1 MSTEIPNKKKD
12 LNKKEME
19 VKFITDLESEIYKL
33 NQNIFHIPLNFTSNK
48 LNELLNKLLS
58 LNEPKNFSFFIN
70 NIKLTKNLNEFIS
83 ENKIITE
90 NQIEIYYLLEINEP
104 QKTNTIKEN
113 EWIKNI
119 QILKEM
125 KFSNKNSN
133 YCVGL
138 FNGEI
143 SFYNS
148 NNKIYTLKNLENSVD
163 EDCLGLLT
171 CLKYYVDS
179 NNNKILIRCLKNS
192 NNKLEI
198 YNINP
203 ELNSYNLLFKNN
215 KISDENYLN
224 VDINPI
230 NFNIIAMAG
239 QQNKKG
245 IIDIFDINNLSL
257 NKTNS
262 KKKRKID
269 FTELNPIFTF
279 NEVHYSETNL
289 VNFLNEEYLIS
300 CGDDFNI
307 NIFNINKKN
316 LYLNFN
322 TNYKNPTSLIR
333 FNNNSFLIGFNDGLI
348 KLYDIK
354 QNEKQN
360 NIFFKDPKA
369 FTGYISDLSLC
380 NDKENYSNTFVT
392 SSYDSNVKI
401 WDIRGGRLPLI
412 KINSEEDEK
421 IFSVK
426 FNGLNNI
433 IFGGDG
439 SRVNTYTF

>member
-70 NIKLTKNLNEFIS
+70 NIKLTKNLNEFLS

-104 QKTNTIKEN
+104 QKTNTIKD
-113 EWIKNI
+113 
-119 QILKEM
+119 
-125 KFSNKNSN
+125 
-133 YCVGL
+133 
-138 FNGEI
+138 
-143 SFYNS
+143 NS

-179 NNNKILIRCLKNS
+179 NNNKMLIRCLKNS

-215 KISDENYLN
+215 KILDENYLN

-360 NIFFKDPKA
+360 NIFFKDTKA
-369 FTGYISDLSLC
+369 FTGYISDISLC

-401 WDIRGGRLPLI
+401 WDIRGGKLPLI
-412 KINSEEDEK
+412 KINSEEDDK

>member
-70 NIKLTKNLNEFIS
+70 NIKLTKNLNEFLS

-133 YCVGL
+133 FCVGL

-215 KISDENYLN
+215 KILDENYLN

-245 IIDIFDINNLSL
+245 IIDIFDINNL
-257 NKTNS
+257 
-262 KKKRKID
+262 
-269 FTELNPIFTF
+269 
-279 NEVHYSETNL
+279 
-289 VNFLNEEYLIS
+289 
-300 CGDDFNI
+300 
-307 NIFNINKKN
+307 
-316 LYLNFN
+316 
-322 TNYKNPTSLIR
+322 
-333 FNNNSFLIGFNDGLI
+333 
-348 KLYDIK
+348 
-354 QNEKQN
+354 
-360 NIFFKDPKA
+360 
-369 FTGYISDLSLC
+369 
-380 NDKENYSNTFVT
+380 
-392 SSYDSNVKI
+392 
-401 WDIRGGRLPLI
+401 
-412 KINSEEDEK
+412 
-421 IFSVK
+421 
-426 FNGLNNI
+426 
-433 IFGGDG
+433 
-439 SRVNTYTF
+439 

>member
-1 MSTEIPNKKKD
+1 
-12 LNKKEME
+12 
-19 VKFITDLESEIYKL
+19 
-33 NQNIFHIPLNFTSNK
+33 
-48 LNELLNKLLS
+48 
-58 LNEPKNFSFFIN
+58 
-70 NIKLTKNLNEFIS
+70 
-83 ENKIITE
+83 
-90 NQIEIYYLLEINEP
+90 
-104 QKTNTIKEN
+104 
-113 EWIKNI
+113 
-119 QILKEM
+119 M

-133 YCVGL
+133 FCVGL

-179 NNNKILIRCLKNS
+179 NNNKMLIRCLKNS

-203 ELNSYNLLFKNN
+203 ELNSYNLLYKNN
-215 KISDENYLN
+215 KILDENYLN

-360 NIFFKDPKA
+360 NIFFKDTKA
-369 FTGYISDLSLC
+369 FTGYISDISLC

-401 WDIRGGRLPLI
+401 WDIRGGKLPLI
-412 KINSEEDEK
+412 KINSEEDDK